1 MDKLNSIQVF
11 LQVARLGSFSGA
23 AQHLGISKAMASKH
37 VSHLEDELD
46 VRLINRTTRHLKLT
60 EAGILYRDRIQR
72 VLDDM
77 EDTEASVAQ
86 ASAEPT
92 GTLRIMAPVSFGSF
106 HLTRAIADYRKLYP
120 GVNVDLIFTGKTP
133 DLVGEGLDLAI
144 RTGALKDSSQIA
156 RKLSQSRLVVCAAPD
171 YLKEYGTPEVPDDLV
186 NFNCLVFS
194 PRSPLGAWP
203 FTVKGE
209 SHTVRVHGNIKANAG
224 EALRIAAI
232 KGCGLI
238 QLPTYMIGRDIGT
251 GRLQPVLES
260 FEPPALEIHAVYLH
274 RQHLTAKV
282 STFVDFLH
290 DLYQPIPYW
299 EHWTDTEDR
308 HT

>member
-11 LQVARLGSFSGA
+11 LQVARLGSFSAA

-60 EAGILYRDRIQR
+60 EAGLLYRDRVSRI
-72 VLDDM
+72 L
-77 EDTEASVAQ
+77 EDLEETETSVAR
-86 ASAEPT
+86 SSTEPS

-106 HLTRAIADYRKLYP
+106 HLTRAIADYRRQFP
-120 GVNVDLIFTGKTP
+120 GVKVDLIFTGKTP

-156 RKLSQSRLVVCAAPD
+156 RKLSQSRLVVCGSPE
-171 YLKEYGTPEVPDDLV
+171 YLSEAGVPEVPADLLK
-186 NFNCLVFS
+186 FNCLVFS

-203 FTVKGE
+203 FTVNAE
-209 SHTVRVHGNIKANAG
+209 LSTVRVNGNIKANAG

-238 QLPTYMIGRDIGT
+238 QLPTYMIGRDIGA
-251 GRLQPVLES
+251 GRLRPVLES
-260 FEPPALEIHAVYLH
+260 FEPPPLDIHAVYLH

-290 DLYQPIPYW
+290 DLYQPVPYW
-299 EHWTDTEDR
+299 EQWAGEENQAA
-308 HT
+308 